1 MTDSTTTKALRRRE
15 PLFHRRDLVSSAADA
30 DREMAPEYWEIGASG
45 RRYSREFVLATLT
58 ERFTRGP
65 DAYDAEQWT
74 VTDFAVRE
82 VAERTYLVT
91 YVLNEQPRLTA
102 RASLWQGSEE
112 DGWKVLYHQG
122 TVISP
127 T

>member
-30 DREMAPEYWEIGASG
+30 EREMAADYWEIGASG

-58 ERFTRGP
+58 ERFAAGP
-65 DAYDAEQWT
+65 DAYDAEGWT
-74 VTDFAVRE
+74 VTDFDVRKI
-82 VAERTYLVT
+82 ADRSYLVT
-91 YVLNEQPRLTA
+91 YLLDEKPRLTA
-102 RASLWQGSEE
+102 RASLWQGSEA

-127 T
+127 G

>member
-30 DREMAPEYWEIGASG
+30 DREMAVGYWEIGASG

-58 ERFTRGP
+58 ERFTQGA
-65 DAYDAEQWT
+65 DAYDAEDWV
-74 VTDFAVRE
+74 VTDFVVRE
-82 VAERTYLVT
+82 IAERTYLVT

-102 RASLWQGSEE
+102 RVTLWQGSEA

-122 TVISP
+122 TVIRP
-127 T
+127 A

>member
-30 DREMAPEYWEIGASG
+30 DREMAADYWEIGASG

-58 ERFTRGP
+58 ERFAADPVT
-65 DAYDAEQWT
+65 DDAEGWT
-74 VTDFAVRE
+74 VTDFDVRE
-82 VAERTYLVT
+82 ITDRTYLVT
-91 YVLNEQPRLTA
+91 YLLDEKTRLTA
-102 RASLWQGSEE
+102 RASLWQGSEA

-127 T
+127 E